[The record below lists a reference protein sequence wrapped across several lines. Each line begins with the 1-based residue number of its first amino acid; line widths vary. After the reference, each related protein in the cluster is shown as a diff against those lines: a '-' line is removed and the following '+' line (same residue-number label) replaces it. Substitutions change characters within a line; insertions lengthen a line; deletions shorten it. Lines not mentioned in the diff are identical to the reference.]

1 MTRDLRCNY
10 LFVFFFNRLK
20 SEKEKM
26 ESQFKKEIKAIE
38 NQLNDNH
45 QR

>member
-1 MTRDLRCNY
+1 M
-10 LFVFFFNRLK
+10 K

-38 NQLNDNH
+38 NQLNDNR

>member
-1 MTRDLRCNY
+1 MTSY
-10 LFVFFFNRLK
+10 LHFDYQFFFFCRLK

-38 NQLNDNH
+38 NQLNDNR